1 MFNIV
6 QPDVTKNASCHLQ
19 SLYQHFPH
27 LAQVTRTQWWMGHY
41 HAPTPKRHFAY
52 SNSPVIGNL
61 DRGVLSGWKK
71 REQKK
76 VKTAITYMNK
86 QGKKCYKGT
95 PELRSTENI
104 DKKRCCKKAIHG
116 G

>member
-1 MFNIV
+1 
-6 QPDVTKNASCHLQ
+6 
-19 SLYQHFPH
+19 
-27 LAQVTRTQWWMGHY
+27 MGHY

-95 PELRSTENI
+95 PELRSTENLA
-104 DKKRCCKKAIHG
+104 KKRCCKKAIHG